1 MHGCDS
7 THSDRVYG
15 LRGAASARATLAQS
29 NPTAM
34 PWVIVHYQETPLLN
48 SRILCLKHHFGDSFM
63 KNAVKLAALTVC
75 IGQVRLR
82 RRYVA
87 VNLAAFE
94 TLVASRRRG

>member
-1 MHGCDS
+1 
-7 THSDRVYG
+7 
-15 LRGAASARATLAQS
+15 
-29 NPTAM
+29 
-34 PWVIVHYQETPLLN
+34 
-48 SRILCLKHHFGDSFM
+48 M